1 MLGRRK
7 GITGR
12 ASLIV
17 VGAVVALELFAM
29 PAAFAA
35 APAITS
41 FTPANGV
48 IGSTVVIT
56 GTGFK
61 DASTVTTVKF
71 GTTTATVFTVD
82 SDTQITATVPA
93 GATTGTISVTDTE
106 GTGTSV
112 GTFTVNASPTPTITS
127 FTPATGAVGST
138 VTITGTGFTG
148 ASGVTF
154 NGTAATTFTVD
165 SDTQITATVP
175 TGATTGDIVVTTP
188 GGNATGATPFTVSA
202 TGTEHARDVSLAL
215 RRHLF
220 ARGHV
225 TSDLDACANGVT
237 VDIQRRRHGHWKTA
251 ASTTTNT
258 AGHYKVDLRDRP
270 GKYRAFA
277 EQVDVNAGA
286 DTCLKARSPS
296 VRHRHHRQH

>member
-1 MLGRRK
+1 LLV
-7 GITGR
+7 I
-12 ASLIV
+12 
-17 VGAVVALELFAM
+17 GAVVALELFAM
-29 PAAFAA
+29 PAASA
-35 APAITS
+35 APVVSS
-41 FTPANGV
+41 FTPTSGV
-48 IGSTVVIT
+48 IGTTVTIT
-56 GTGFK
+56 GTGFTGATAVTFNGTAAT
-61 DASTVTTVKF
+61 DVTVN
-71 GTTTATVFTVD
+71 
-82 SDTQITATVPA
+82 SDTSITAVVPT
-93 GATTGTISVTDTE
+93 GATTGAIAVTA
-106 GTGTSV
+106 GGVTGTS
-112 GTFTVNASPTPTITS
+112 GTNFTVNASPTPTITT
-127 FTPATGAVGST
+127 FNPTTGAVGST

-148 ASGVTF
+148 ASAVTF

-188 GGNATGATPFTVSA
+188 GGTATGATPFTVSA

-237 VDIQRRRHGHWKTA
+237 VDIQRRRHGHWQTA

-277 EQVDVNAGA
+277 EQVDVNGGA

-296 VRHRHHRQH
+296 VRHRHHRHH